1 MLSDDLNN
9 LLADQTDDGLVNF
22 NAIAKR
28 VSGIPAGVPT
38 LLRKGG
44 LNDIKTN
51 LVNMNDG
58 EEERV
63 IQKKGTI
70 YHTDPR
76 LAVAF
81 IKQNCKDLR
90 DEVERWELL
99 YGRAD
104 VPEQLGQSA
113 PALLRH
119 LMSVFDNTKFRC
131 TFQDGKWW
139 FCLHDVVQAATG
151 DQKHTQ
157 RHVDMAYTMDST
169 LETIC
174 TANTKQFYKYVII
187 FIKFAPPGRPVC
199 EFFLWGCEYF
209 EPMRSLPV
217 CDFFLEVANFSAN
230 HVRFYL

>member
-1 MLSDDLNN
+1 MLSDDLNT

-44 LNDIKTN
+44 LSDVKTN
-51 LVNMNDG
+51 LVNMNGG

-63 IQKKGTI
+63 VRKQGTD

-81 IKQNCKDLR
+81 IKQNCNDLSA
-90 DEVERWELL
+90 EFERWELL

-104 VPEQLGQSA
+104 VPEELGQSA

-119 LMSVFDNTKFRC
+119 LMSVFDNTKLRC

-139 FCLHDVVQAATG
+139 FCLHDVVQAATN
-151 DQKHTQ
+151 DTH
-157 RHVDMAYTMDST
+157 ST
-169 LETIC
+169 EFLNKVYSNDESLRTIC
-174 TANTKQFYKYVII
+174 STKTHKFYKWVKIL
-187 FIKFAPPGRPVC
+187 KFTS
-199 EFFLWGCEYF
+199 FKK
-209 EPMRSLPV
+209 S
-217 CDFFLEVANFSAN
+217 N
-230 HVRFYL
+230 

>member
-9 LLADQTDDGLVNF
+9 LLADQTDDGLINF

-44 LNDIKTN
+44 LSDIKIN
-51 LVNMNDG
+51 LVNMNNG

-63 IQKKGTI
+63 IRKKGTI
-70 YHTDPR
+70 YHADPR

-81 IKQNCKDLR
+81 IKQNCKDLK

-131 TFQDGKWW
+131 TFQEGKWW
-139 FCLHDVVQAATG
+139 FSLHDIVQAATE
-151 DQKHTQ
+151 DP
-157 RHVDMAYTMDST
+157 HVGRT
-169 LETIC
+169 LEKVFDSDNTIQAKLHTYKFFRYDC
-174 TANTKQFYKYVII
+174 HRGHQF
-187 FIKFAPPGRPVC
+187 
-199 EFFLWGCEYF
+199 
-209 EPMRSLPV
+209 
-217 CDFFLEVANFSAN
+217 ANFFSGGVN
-230 HVRFYL
+230 FLNQ